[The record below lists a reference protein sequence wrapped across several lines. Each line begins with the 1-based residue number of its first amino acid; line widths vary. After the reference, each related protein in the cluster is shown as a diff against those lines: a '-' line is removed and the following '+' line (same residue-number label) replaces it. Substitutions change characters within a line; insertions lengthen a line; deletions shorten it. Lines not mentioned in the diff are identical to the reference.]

1 MIFYLTNGSALC
13 GTQAEARAL
22 DKDFLQ
28 VDVPVDKA
36 GLMAF
41 LNDLYARTV
50 EPPETPVF
58 VPPPPPPSP
67 PPSYTIKTL
76 EIDKV
81 FQNLPLAHQLSLASL
96 ALEKARD
103 QIHA

>member
-13 GTQAEARAL
+13 GTQAEARDL
-22 DKDFLQ
+22 DKHFVQ
-28 VDVPVDKA
+28 VDVPTDKA
-36 GLMAF
+36 GLMAYI
-41 LNDLYARTV
+41 NELYARTV
-50 EPPETPVF
+50 EPSEPPVF
-58 VPPPPPPSP
+58 MPPPAPA
-67 PPSYTIKTL
+67 YTIKTL

-103 QIHA
+103 NINA